1 MEILDKIPSKISLP
15 WVPFSEEEFISFISK
30 YNNSLTP
37 GPDKL
42 SWRYLKNIIK
52 DKMCLKGI
60 INIANVCFELG
71 HWPSHF
77 KTSITIVILKPHKE
91 LHDFLKSFKPIV
103 LLNILGKLIEK
114 VIGKHLQFHM
124 ISNNFIH
131 QSQLGGFKHR
141 LTTDAGITLTHFIYM
156 E

>member
-71 HWPSHF
+71 H
-77 KTSITIVILKPHKE
+77 
-91 LHDFLKSFKPIV
+91 
-103 LLNILGKLIEK
+103 
-114 VIGKHLQFHM
+114 
-124 ISNNFIH
+124 
-131 QSQLGGFKHR
+131 
-141 LTTDAGITLTHFIYM
+141 
-156 E
+156 